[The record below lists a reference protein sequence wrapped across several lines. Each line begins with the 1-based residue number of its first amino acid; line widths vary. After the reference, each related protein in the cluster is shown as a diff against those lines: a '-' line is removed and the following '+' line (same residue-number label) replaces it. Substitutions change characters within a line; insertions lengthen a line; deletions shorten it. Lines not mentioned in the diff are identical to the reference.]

1 MVLIFSF
8 FREIQK
14 SSPFGFRLQQI
25 VSSDLNTHTN
35 KKRQINQTL
44 QCKLCKKRKAE
55 RQNTISVVQSFSL
68 KVEKKDFFQCFSSI
82 LQPLQFQL
90 LSLELKKNSRIGS
103 LYEFFKVNEEKGGS
117 WKNELSKIN
126 CKSSKDKLLSK
137 SLLVTYN

>member
-1 MVLIFSF
+1 MFISNFNLHKRCICPYQLLYYLACISFIKIKEMNLIFSF
-8 FREIQK
+8 FFEILQK

-82 LQPLQFQL
+82 LQLLQFQL
-90 LSLELKKNSRIGS
+90 LSLELKKKFQNRQS
-103 LYEFFKVNEEKGGS
+103 LRVLQSE
-117 WKNELSKIN
+117 
-126 CKSSKDKLLSK
+126 
-137 SLLVTYN
+137 